1 VSAQGRRDGIIL
13 KIVSFLDNYIGNDTG
28 NVVISNVD
36 ALVYVVLSRAE
47 THVPYGELVGAKEC
61 ITL

>member
-1 VSAQGRRDGIIL
+1 L
-13 KIVSFLDNYIGNDTG
+13 EKING

-36 ALVYVVLSRAE
+36 ALGYGVLSRAE
-47 THVPYGELVGAKEC
+47 THVPYGELVGAIEC

>member
-1 VSAQGRRDGIIL
+1 LETI
-13 KIVSFLDNYIGNDTG
+13 TG

-36 ALVYVVLSRAE
+36 ALVYVVLNRAE